1 MTPPPDIAKAR
12 AKRLRAYLAGAGFT
26 LSHSQ
31 SLEAI
36 AHEDGFRDW
45 NTLSAHLRQAAEK
58 TAEAPK
64 PETIENDCPFTLGS
78 RAAGLYYNT
87 PFAGQVRGIEMTA
100 RDGVWRITL
109 QFDKRLTVTMG
120 EHLGM
125 ARQRV
130 RLTVD
135 RLGRSGNLAGK
146 ADGHAQIA
154 PA

>member
-1 MTPPPDIAKAR
+1 MTNPSDMAKAR
-12 AKRLRAYLAGAGFT
+12 AKRLRAYLTGAG
-26 LSHSQ
+26 LPVSHSQ

-45 NTLSAHLRQAAEK
+45 NTLSAHLRQAASPEEK
-58 TAEAPK
+58 PAK
-64 PETIENDCPFTLGS
+64 SDISENGCPFTLGS
-78 RAAGLYYNT
+78 RAAGFYYNT
-87 PFAGQVRGIEMTA
+87 PFTGQVRGIEMTA

-109 QFDKRLTVTMG
+109 QFNKRLKVTMG
-120 EHLGM
+120 DHLDM

-135 RLGRSGNLAGK
+135 RLGRSVNLAGK